1 MPDSRRLFRRLDAPR
16 PRSRAARLLLLA
28 LLLLIA
34 AVAWQLLAGG
44 GGRRVV
50 GSHERGSHDATGG
63 EERAAAPA
71 AVAPPPT
78 AERTAELLTEAPFVG
93 TTHPATPYDLEPQ
106 TPDPPTAPPIL
117 PLTLHVIDRA
127 SGAPLAQ
134 VEVRCSELDPALLRL
149 DPTPSRDVRLLVA
162 GGSPLQLHPNREWP
176 RARKLVVEAAG
187 YARETLE
194 VDWHSG
200 GERTVELS
208 PAAQLTIE
216 VTGAPVEE
224 RLYARLYSR
233 ESVASGIERGRRR
246 LERNAAAHPAG
257 RSAQMERELD
267 AATRLLATPRWS
279 EVSLEL
285 MELLA
290 RLALDQAD
298 PIDSQ
303 RRVTFNDLPVG
314 RWIVVIGSVA
324 MFEDRFVHAVGE
336 VELAPGDDARLLLA
350 WQPTLTPPLV
360 AVTGR
365 VVLGQGWLAADMPA
379 LPDRIAIESLDP
391 FAERNAGRHGQEHR
405 LEPGPRADTLHFA
418 LESLPP
424 GEAVAWFEPW
434 RYATRF
440 VVPASPTGA
449 VEVELRIPPPA
460 VVTVRIVGPDEAQ
473 PLMPCWYDWVTAD
486 DRERTNGL
494 AAGESTEAPDGT
506 FTLVVPAA
514 ELALAVGVEPD
525 AVWLD
530 FTRHTVGGGATTI
543 ERTMRGLA
551 ELVVTLRDGDA
562 QVPLEDFDAFRVVH
576 LQGKTVEGITRA
588 DVRGADSRIRLQVN
602 GEGPATLVIDGLEG
616 FLPSGPHAVEL
627 ARGGTVAVEVALSRE
642 RGPSGRQ

>member
-1 MPDSRRLFRRLDAPR
+1 MESALPSSGPSHRRSL
-16 PRSRAARLLLLA
+16 AARLLPLA

-44 GGRRVV
+44 DGRRVV

-63 EERAAAPA
+63 EERAAAA
-71 AVAPPPT
+71 DTVAPPPT
-78 AERTAELLTEAPFVG
+78 AERTAELRTVAPPAG
-93 TTHPATPYDLEPQ
+93 ATHPAAPFDLEHQ
-106 TPDPPTAPPIL
+106 APDPPTDAPVVPV
-117 PLTLHVIDRA
+117 TLHVIDRT

-134 VEVRCSELDPALLRL
+134 VEVRCSEIDPALLYL
-149 DPTPSRDVRLLVA
+149 DPTPSRDARRLA
-162 GGSPLQLHPNREWP
+162 TGGSPLQLHPHREWP
-176 RARKLVVEAAG
+176 RARKLIVEAAG

-200 GERTVELS
+200 GERTVALS
-208 PAAQLTIE
+208 PATRLTVE
-216 VTGAPVEE
+216 VTGAPLEE

-233 ESVASGIERGRRR
+233 ESVALGIERGRRR

-290 RLALDQAD
+290 RLAPDQAD

-303 RRVTFNDLPVG
+303 RRVTFTDLPIG
-314 RWIVVIGSVA
+314 GWIVVIGSVA
-324 MFEDRFVHAVGE
+324 MFQDRFVHAVSE

-350 WQPTLTPPLV
+350 WQPTPTPPRV

-379 LPDRIAIESLDP
+379 LPDRIAIQSLDP
-391 FAERNAGRHGQEHR
+391 FAERDAGGHGRAHR
-405 LEPGPRADTLHFA
+405 LDPGPRADTLHFA

-460 VVTVRIVGPDEAQ
+460 VVTVRVVGPDDSQ
-473 PLMPCWYDWVTAD
+473 LLIPCWYDWVAGD
-486 DRERTNGL
+486 DREGTIAPVG
-494 AAGESTEAPDGT
+494 GESTWAPDGT

-514 ELALAVGVEPD
+514 ELALAAGVEPRG
-525 AVWLD
+525 VWLD

-551 ELVVTLRDGDA
+551 ELVMTLRDGDA
-562 QVPLEDFDAFRVVH
+562 RVPVEDFDAFRVVH
-576 LQGKTVEGITRA
+576 LQGKSVEGITRA
-588 DVRGADSRIRLQVN
+588 EVHGADSSIRLRVN

-616 FLPSGPHAVEL
+616 YLPSEPIAIEL
-627 ARGGTVAVEVALSRE
+627 VRGGTVAVEVALTRE
-642 RGPSGRQ
+642 RGQQKRQ